1 MFNIHYFA
9 IKTYRICTIY
19 TLLVEVRPISELL
32 SLSHLFQISFKSSSM
47 ISINQAQLIRGS
59 KTLLNETSLTIYPGH
74 KVGLV
79 GANGTGKSS
88 LLALILGQ
96 VHLDKGDIN
105 VPSGWEIATVAQET
119 PALDVSAINY
129 VIDGDLEYRQL
140 EAELDKAQ
148 REDNGHN
155 IAVIHGKID
164 AIGGYAIHSRA
175 ASLLA
180 GLGFSE
186 AKQNDPVKSFSGG
199 WRMRLNLAQA
209 LLCRSDLLLLD
220 EPTNHLDLDT
230 MYWLEGWIKAYQ
242 GTLILISHDRDF
254 IDGIVDEIVHVENQK
269 LNYYKGNYTAF
280 ERIRAERMAQQQV
293 AFERQQKERAHMQSF
308 VDRFRYKA
316 SKAKQAQS
324 RLKALERMAEL
335 LPSHADS
342 QFSMAFRKP
351 DALPNPLV
359 TMEQVSVG
367 YGDTEILKRVHL
379 NLVPGARIG
388 LLGRNGAGKSTLIKL
403 LSEELK
409 PMTGK
414 YETNPG
420 LNIGYFAQ
428 HQLEF
433 LRLDDSP
440 LQHLMR
446 LAPTKREQEL
456 RDFLGGYGFNGE
468 MALAPVRPFS
478 GGEKARL
485 VLALLVWQRPNLL
498 LLDEPTNHLDLEM
511 RHALTLAL
519 QTFEGAMIIVSHDR
533 HLLRLSCS
541 DYYLVDQGEVRSFNG
556 DLDDYHQWLLDAAKE
571 ENKKLASMDATP
583 AQDKKQQKR
592 IEAELRKQL
601 SPIKKQQTKLEK
613 QQQKASDRLIALEAQ
628 LAETSLYDADNKAQ
642 LTQVLTERT
651 QLTQDLEAS
660 EMEWL
665 TLQEQIEDIEQ
676 AASING

>member
-1 MFNIHYFA
+1 
-9 IKTYRICTIY
+9 
-19 TLLVEVRPISELL
+19 
-32 SLSHLFQISFKSSSM
+32 M
-47 ISINQAQLIRGS
+47 ISISQAQLIRGT
-59 KTLLNETSLTIYPGH
+59 KTLLDETSLTIYPGH

-88 LLALILGQ
+88 LLALILDKIS
-96 VHLDKGDIN
+96 LDKGDISL
-105 VPSGWEIATVAQET
+105 PSGWQIATVAQET
-119 PALDVSAINY
+119 PALDVSALDY
-129 VIDGDLEYRQL
+129 VIDGDFEFRELEVKL
-140 EAELDKAQ
+140 AQ
-148 REDNGHN
+148 AQQDDNGN
-155 IAVIHGKID
+155 EIALLHGKID
-164 AIGGYAIHSRA
+164 AIGGYAIKA
-175 ASLLA
+175 KAGALLA

-186 AKQNDPVKSFSGG
+186 ADQSNSVKSFSGG

-254 IDGIVDEIVHVENQK
+254 IDGIVDEIIHVEHQK

-335 LPSHADS
+335 LPSQADS
-342 QFSMAFRKP
+342 PFHMAFREP
-351 DALPNPLV
+351 ESLPNPLV
-359 TMEQVSVG
+359 TMEKVSVG
-367 YGDTEILKRVHL
+367 YGDKEILKSVQL

-403 LSEELK
+403 LSEELA
-409 PMTGK
+409 PMKGK

-428 HQLEF
+428 HQLES

-440 LQHLMR
+440 LQHLTR
-446 LAPTKREQEL
+446 LAPSHREQEL
-456 RDFLGGYGFNGE
+456 RNFLGGYGFNGD
-468 MALAPVRPFS
+468 MVLSPVRPFS

-511 RHALTLAL
+511 RHALTMAL

-541 DYYLVDQGEVRSFNG
+541 DYYLVDQGQVVSFNG
-556 DLDDYHQWLLDAAKE
+556 DLDDYHQWLLDAAKAA
-571 ENKKLASMDATP
+571 NKAIASTEVKP

-592 IEAELRKQL
+592 LEAELRQKL
-601 SPIKKQQTKLEK
+601 SPMRKVQLKLEK
-613 QQQKASDRLIALEAQ
+613 VQQQANDRLSEIETL
-628 LAETSLYDADNKAQ
+628 LADMSLYDAENKAK
-642 LTQVLTERT
+642 LTQVLAERT
-651 QLTQDLEAS
+651 TLTQELEES

-665 TLQEQIEDIEQ
+665 EVQENIEVIELQVRSEL
-676 AASING
+676 

>member
-1 MFNIHYFA
+1 MI
-9 IKTYRICTIY
+9 TI
-19 TLLVEVRPISELL
+19 T
-32 SLSHLFQISFKSSSM
+32 
-47 ISINQAQLIRGS
+47 QAQLIRGT
-59 KTLLNETSLTIYPGH
+59 KTLLDETSLTIYPGH

-88 LLALILGQ
+88 LLALILG
-96 VHLDKGDIN
+96 HLSLDKGEIN
-105 VPSGWEIATVAQET
+105 VPSGWQISTVAQET
-119 PALDVSAINY
+119 PALDVSALEY
-129 VIDGDLEYRQL
+129 VIDGDREYRQL
-140 EAELDKAQ
+140 EQQLHQAQLD
-148 REDNGHN
+148 DDGHA
-155 IAVIHGKID
+155 IALLHGKID

-186 AKQNDPVKSFSGG
+186 SEQKNPVKSFSGG

-209 LLCRSDLLLLD
+209 LLCRSELLLLD

-230 MYWLEGWIKAYQ
+230 MYWLEGWIKSYQ

-254 IDGIVDEIVHVENQK
+254 IDAIVDEIVHVEHHK
-269 LNYYKGNYTAF
+269 LNYYKGNYSAF

-293 AFERQQKERAHMQSF
+293 AFERQQKERSHMQSF

-324 RLKALERMAEL
+324 RLKALERMTEL
-335 LPSHADS
+335 LPSKADS
-342 QFSMAFRKP
+342 PFYMEFRAP
-351 DALPNPLV
+351 EALPNPLV
-359 TMEQVSVG
+359 KMEQVSVG
-367 YGDTEILKRVHL
+367 YGDKAILNHVHL

-403 LSEELK
+403 LSEQLK
-409 PMTGK
+409 PMSGI

-428 HQLEF
+428 HQIEF

-440 LQHLMR
+440 LQHLSR
-446 LAPTKREQEL
+446 LSPNHREQEL
-456 RDFLGGYGFNGE
+456 RDFLGGFGFNGD

-511 RHALTLAL
+511 RHALTMAL
-519 QTFEGAMIIVSHDR
+519 QSFEGAMIIVSHDR

-541 DYYLVDQGEVRSFNG
+541 DYYLVDQGEVRSFDG
-556 DLDDYHQWLLDAAKE
+556 DLDDYHQWLLDAAKSD
-571 ENKKLASMDATP
+571 NKSETALEASP
-583 AQDKKQQKR
+583 AQDKKLQKR
-592 IEAELRKQL
+592 LEAELRQKL
-601 SPIKKQQTKLEK
+601 SPMKKVQSKLEK
-613 QQQKASDRLIALEAQ
+613 SQQQYTERLSELENM
-628 LAETSLYDADNKAQ
+628 LADTSLYDADNKAKLTEVLSERTK
-642 LTQVLTERT
+642 LTQA
-651 QLTQDLEAS
+651 LEES
-660 EMEWL
+660 ELEWL
-665 TLQEQIEDIEQ
+665 ELQEEIETVEQ
-676 AASING
+676 SVKAELI

>member
-1 MFNIHYFA
+1 MI
-9 IKTYRICTIY
+9 TI
-19 TLLVEVRPISELL
+19 T
-32 SLSHLFQISFKSSSM
+32 
-47 ISINQAQLIRGS
+47 QAQLIRGT
-59 KTLLNETSLTIYPGH
+59 KTLLDETSLTIYPGH

-88 LLALILGQ
+88 LLALILG
-96 VHLDKGDIN
+96 HLSLDKGEIN
-105 VPSGWEIATVAQET
+105 VPSGWQISTVAQET
-119 PALDVSAINY
+119 PALDVSALEY
-129 VIDGDLEYRQL
+129 VIDGDREYRQL
-140 EAELDKAQ
+140 EQQLHQAQLD
-148 REDNGHN
+148 DDGHA
-155 IAVIHGKID
+155 IALLHGKID

-186 AKQNDPVKSFSGG
+186 TEQKNPVKSFSGG

-209 LLCRSDLLLLD
+209 LLCRSELLLLD

-230 MYWLEGWIKAYQ
+230 MYWLEGWIKSYQ

-254 IDGIVDEIVHVENQK
+254 IDAIVDEIVHVEHHK
-269 LNYYKGNYTAF
+269 LNYYKGNYSAF

-293 AFERQQKERAHMQSF
+293 AYERQQKERSHMQSF

-324 RLKALERMAEL
+324 RLKALERMTEL
-335 LPSHADS
+335 LPSKADS
-342 QFSMAFRKP
+342 PFYMEFRP
-351 DALPNPLV
+351 PEALPSPLV
-359 TMEQVSVG
+359 KMEQVSGG
-367 YGDTEILKRVHL
+367 YGDKAILNHVHL

-403 LSEELK
+403 LSEQLK
-409 PMTGK
+409 PMSGI

-428 HQLEF
+428 HQIEF

-440 LQHLMR
+440 LQHLTR
-446 LAPTKREQEL
+446 LSPNHREQEL
-456 RDFLGGYGFNGE
+456 RDFLGGFGFNGD

-511 RHALTLAL
+511 RHALTMAL
-519 QTFEGAMIIVSHDR
+519 QSFEGAMIIVSHDR

-541 DYYLVDQGEVRSFNG
+541 DYYLVDQGEVRSFDG
-556 DLDDYHQWLLDAAKE
+556 DLDDYHQWLLDAAKSD
-571 ENKKLASMDATP
+571 NKSETALEASP
-583 AQDKKQQKR
+583 AQDKKVQKR
-592 IEAELRKQL
+592 LEAELRQKL
-601 SPIKKQQTKLEK
+601 SPMKKVQSKLEK
-613 QQQKASDRLIALEAQ
+613 SQQQYTERLSELENM
-628 LAETSLYDADNKAQ
+628 LADTSLYEAENKAKLTDVLSERTK
-642 LTQVLTERT
+642 LTQA
-651 QLTQDLEAS
+651 LEES
-660 EMEWL
+660 ELEWL
-665 TLQEQIEDIEQ
+665 ELQEEIETVEQ
-676 AASING
+676 SVKAELI

>member
-1 MFNIHYFA
+1 
-9 IKTYRICTIY
+9 
-19 TLLVEVRPISELL
+19 
-32 SLSHLFQISFKSSSM
+32 M
-47 ISINQAQLIRGS
+47 ISISQAQLIRGT
-59 KTLLNETSLTIYPGH
+59 KTLLDETSLTIYPGH

-79 GANGTGKSS
+79 GANGTGKTS
-88 LLALILGQ
+88 LLALILGKIS
-96 VHLDKGDIN
+96 LDKGDISL
-105 VPSGWEIATVAQET
+105 PSGWQIATVAQET
-119 PALDVSAINY
+119 PALDVSALDY
-129 VIDGDLEYRQL
+129 VIDGDFEYREL
-140 EAELDKAQ
+140 EAKLVQAQ
-148 REDNGHN
+148 HDDNGN
-155 IAVIHGKID
+155 EIAHLHGKID
-164 AIGGYAIHSRA
+164 AIGGYAIRSRA

-180 GLGFSE
+180 GLGFNE
-186 AKQNDPVKSFSGG
+186 AEQSNSVKQFSGG

-230 MYWLEGWIKAYQ
+230 MYWLESWIKAYQ

-254 IDGIVDEIVHVENQK
+254 IDGIVDEIIHVEHHK
-269 LNYYKGNYTAF
+269 LKFYKGNYTAF

-324 RLKALERMAEL
+324 RLKALERMTEL
-335 LPSHADS
+335 LPSQADS
-342 QFSMAFRKP
+342 PFHMSFREP
-351 DALPNPLV
+351 EALPNPLV
-359 TMEQVSVG
+359 TMEHVSVG
-367 YGDTEILKRVHL
+367 YGDKEILKSVHL

-403 LSEELK
+403 LSEELA
-409 PMTGK
+409 PMKGK

-428 HQLEF
+428 HQLES

-440 LQHLMR
+440 LQHLSR
-446 LAPTKREQEL
+446 LAPTNREQEL
-456 RDFLGGYGFNGE
+456 RNFLGGYGFNGD
-468 MALAPVRPFS
+468 MVLSPVRPFS

-511 RHALTLAL
+511 RHALTMAL

-541 DYYLVDQGEVRSFNG
+541 DYYLVDKGQVTSFDG
-556 DLDDYHQWLLDAAKE
+556 DLDDYHQWLLDAAKAA
-571 ENKKLASMDATP
+571 NKTEASTEAKP
-583 AQDKKQQKR
+583 AQDKKLQKR
-592 IEAELRKQL
+592 LEAELRQKL
-601 SPIKKQQTKLEK
+601 SPMRKVQLKLEK
-613 QQQKASDRLIALEAQ
+613 AQQQANDRLSEIETM
-628 LAETSLYDADNKAQ
+628 LADMSLYDAENKAK
-642 LTQVLTERT
+642 LTQVLAERT
-651 QLTQDLEAS
+651 TLAQALEES

-665 TLQEQIEDIEQ
+665 DVQENIEEIELQVRSQL
-676 AASING
+676 

>member
-1 MFNIHYFA
+1 MI
-9 IKTYRICTIY
+9 TI
-19 TLLVEVRPISELL
+19 T
-32 SLSHLFQISFKSSSM
+32 
-47 ISINQAQLIRGS
+47 QAQLIRGS
-59 KTLLNETSLTIYPGH
+59 KTLLDEASLTVYPGH

-88 LLALILGQ
+88 LLALIMGHLS
-96 VHLDKGDIN
+96 LDKGEIS
-105 VPSGWEIATVAQET
+105 VPTGWQIATVAQET
-119 PALDVSAINY
+119 PALEVSALEY
-129 VIDGDLEYRQL
+129 VIDGDREYREL
-140 EAELDKAQ
+140 EEALHKAQ
-148 REDNGHN
+148 LEDNGHQ
-155 IAVIHGKID
+155 IALLHGKID
-164 AIGGYAIHSRA
+164 AIGGYSIRARA

-186 AKQNDPVKSFSGG
+186 AEQQNPVKSFSGG

-209 LLCRSDLLLLD
+209 LLCRSELLLLD

-230 MYWLEGWIKAYQ
+230 MYWLESWIKAYQ

-254 IDGIVDEIVHVENQK
+254 IDAIVDEIVHVEHHK

-293 AFERQQKERAHMQSF
+293 AYERQQKERAHMQSF

-324 RLKALERMAEL
+324 RLKALERMTEL
-335 LPSHADS
+335 LPSKADS
-342 QFSMAFRKP
+342 PFYMAFRAP
-351 DALPNPLV
+351 EALPNPLV
-359 TMEQVSVG
+359 KMEQVSVG
-367 YGDTEILKRVHL
+367 YGDKAILNHVHL

-403 LSEELK
+403 LAEQLK
-409 PMTGK
+409 PMSGL
-414 YETNPG
+414 YEPNPG

-433 LRLDDSP
+433 LRLDESP
-440 LQHLMR
+440 LQHLTR
-446 LAPTKREQEL
+446 LAPNNREQEL
-456 RDFLGGYGFNGE
+456 RDFLGGYGFNGD
-468 MALAPVRPFS
+468 MALSPVRPFS

-511 RHALTLAL
+511 RHALTMAL
-519 QTFEGAMIIVSHDR
+519 QSFEGAMIIVSHDR

-541 DYYLVDQGEVRSFNG
+541 DYYLVDGGEVKSFDG

-571 ENKKLASMDATP
+571 ANKPSAQDDATP
-583 AQDKKQQKR
+583 AQDKKLQKR
-592 IEAELRKQL
+592 LEAELRQKL
-601 SPIKKQQTKLEK
+601 SPLKKAQAKLEK
-613 QQQKASDRLIALEAQ
+613 IQQDCSDK
-628 LAETSLYDADNKAQ
+628 LAELENLLADTSLYEADNKAK
-642 LTQVLTERT
+642 LTQILAERT
-651 QLTQDLEAS
+651 QHTQQLEES

-665 TLQEQIEDIEQ
+665 ELQENIEAIEQ
-676 AASING
+676 EAKLQG

>member
-1 MFNIHYFA
+1 MI
-9 IKTYRICTIY
+9 TI
-19 TLLVEVRPISELL
+19 S
-32 SLSHLFQISFKSSSM
+32 
-47 ISINQAQLIRGS
+47 QAQLIRGS
-59 KTLLNETSLTIYPGH
+59 KTLLDEASLTVYPGH

-88 LLALILGQ
+88 LLALIMGQ
-96 VHLDKGDIN
+96 LSLDKGEIS
-105 VPSGWEIATVAQET
+105 VPSGWQIATVAQET
-119 PALDVSAINY
+119 PALDVSALEY
-129 VIDGDLEYRQL
+129 VIDGDREYREL
-140 EAELDKAQ
+140 EQALNKAQ
-148 REDNGHN
+148 LEDNGHQ
-155 IAVIHGKID
+155 IALLHGKID
-164 AIGGYAIHSRA
+164 AIGGYSIQSRA

-186 AKQNDPVKSFSGG
+186 AEQGNPVKSFSGG

-230 MYWLEGWIKAYQ
+230 MYWLESWIKAYQ
-242 GTLILISHDRDF
+242 GTLVLISHDRDF
-254 IDGIVDEIVHVENQK
+254 IDAIVDEIVHVEHHK
-269 LNYYKGNYTAF
+269 LNFYKGNYTSF

-293 AFERQQKERAHMQSF
+293 AFERQQKERAHIQSF

-324 RLKALERMAEL
+324 RLKALERMTEL
-335 LPSHADS
+335 LPSKADS
-342 QFSMAFRKP
+342 PFYMSFRAP

-359 TMEQVSVG
+359 KMEQVSVG
-367 YGDTEILKRVHL
+367 YGDTPILNHVHL

-403 LSEELK
+403 LAEQLK
-409 PMTGK
+409 PMSGI

-433 LRLDDSP
+433 LRLDESP
-440 LQHLMR
+440 LQHLTR
-446 LAPTKREQEL
+446 LAPTHREQEL
-456 RDFLGGYGFNGE
+456 RDFLGGYGFNGD
-468 MALAPVRPFS
+468 MALSPVRPFS

-511 RHALTLAL
+511 RHALTMAL
-519 QTFEGAMIIVSHDR
+519 QSFEGAMIIVSHDR

-541 DYYLVDQGEVRSFNG
+541 DYYLVDGGEVKSFDG

-571 ENKKLASMDATP
+571 ANKPAASLEATP
-583 AQDKKQQKR
+583 AQDKKLQKR
-592 IEAELRKQL
+592 LEAELRQKL
-601 SPIKKQQTKLEK
+601 SPLKKSQAKLEK
-613 QQQKASDRLIALEAQ
+613 VQQECSDK
-628 LAETSLYDADNKAQ
+628 LAELENLLADTSMYEADNKAK
-642 LTQVLTERT
+642 LTQILAERT
-651 QLTQDLEAS
+651 EHTQTLEAS

-665 TLQEQIEDIEQ
+665 ELQETIEAIEQ
-676 AASING
+676 EAKALG

>member
-1 MFNIHYFA
+1 MI
-9 IKTYRICTIY
+9 TI
-19 TLLVEVRPISELL
+19 T
-32 SLSHLFQISFKSSSM
+32 
-47 ISINQAQLIRGS
+47 QAQLVRGS
-59 KTLLNETSLTIYPGH
+59 KTLLDETSLTVYPGH

-79 GANGTGKSS
+79 GANGSGKSS
-88 LLALILGQ
+88 LLALILGKIS
-96 VHLDKGDIN
+96 LDKGEFTM
-105 VPSGWEIATVAQET
+105 PSGWQMATVAQET
-119 PALDVSAINY
+119 PALDVAAIEY
-129 VIDGDLEYRQL
+129 VIDGDTEYRAL
-140 EAELDKAQ
+140 EAQLHAAQ
-148 REDNGHN
+148 EADDGHK
-155 IAVIHGKID
+155 IALLHGKID

-186 AKQNDPVKSFSGG
+186 QEQSNPVKSFSGG

-254 IDGIVDEIVHVENQK
+254 IDGIVDEIVHVENTK
-269 LNYYKGNYTAF
+269 LNYYKGNYTSF
-280 ERIRAERMAQQQV
+280 ERVRAERMAQQQV

-335 LPSHADS
+335 LPSQADS
-342 QFSMAFRKP
+342 PFHMAFREP
-351 DALPNPLV
+351 EALPNPLV
-359 TMEQVSVG
+359 TMEQVSIG
-367 YGDTEILKRVHL
+367 YGETEILKKVHL

-388 LLGRNGAGKSTLIKL
+388 LLGRNGAGKSTLVKL
-403 LSEELK
+403 LSGELSAMK
-409 PMTGK
+409 GK

-433 LRLDDSP
+433 LSLDDSP
-440 LQHLMR
+440 LQHLAR
-446 LAPTKREQEL
+446 LAPNTKEQEL
-456 RDFLGGYGFNGE
+456 RNFLGGYGFNGD

-511 RHALTLAL
+511 RHALTMAL

-541 DYYLVDQGEVRSFNG
+541 DYYLVDQGEVKSFEG
-556 DLDDYHQWLLDAAKE
+556 DLDDYHQWLLDAAKNAGKE
-571 ENKKLASMDATP
+571 EDTDTSKP
-583 AQDKKQQKR
+583 VQDKKLQKR
-592 IEAELRKQL
+592 LEAELRQKL
-601 SPIKKQQTKLEK
+601 SPLRKVQTKLEK
-613 QQQKASDRLIALEAQ
+613 EQQKANERLKELEDM
-628 LAETSLYDADNKAQ
+628 LADASLYDADNKAK
-642 LTQVLTERT
+642 LTQVLAERT
-651 QLTQDLEAS
+651 TLTQGLEES

-665 TLQEQIEDIEQ
+665 EIQEEIESIEQ
-676 AASING
+676 DVRAEI

>member
-1 MFNIHYFA
+1 
-9 IKTYRICTIY
+9 
-19 TLLVEVRPISELL
+19 
-32 SLSHLFQISFKSSSM
+32 M

-59 KTLLNETSLTIYPGH
+59 KTLLDETSLTIYPGH

-88 LLALILGQ
+88 LLALILGKIS
-96 VHLDKGDIN
+96 LDKGDIS
-105 VPSGWEIATVAQET
+105 VPAGWQIATVAQET
-119 PALDVSAINY
+119 PALEVSALEY
-129 VIDGDLEYRQL
+129 VIDGDVEYRELEKQL
-140 EAELDKAQ
+140 HQAQ
-148 REDNGHN
+148 ADDDGNA
-155 IAVIHGKID
+155 IAHLHGKID
-164 AIGGYAIHSRA
+164 AIGGYAIHARA

-186 AKQNDPVKSFSGG
+186 AEQSNPVKSFSGG

-230 MYWLEGWIKAYQ
+230 MYWLEGWIKSYQ

-254 IDGIVDEIVHVENQK
+254 IDGIVTEIIHLENQK

-324 RLKALERMAEL
+324 RLKALERMTEL
-335 LPSHADS
+335 LPSQADS
-342 QFSMAFRKP
+342 PFHMAFKAP
-351 DALPNPLV
+351 ETLPNPLV

-367 YGDTEILKRVHL
+367 YGDKEILKSVHL

-403 LSEELK
+403 LSEELS
-409 PMTGK
+409 PMKGK

-428 HQLEF
+428 HQLES
-433 LRLDDSP
+433 LRLDDTP
-440 LQHLMR
+440 LQHLSR
-446 LAPTKREQEL
+446 LAPTTREQEL
-456 RDFLGGYGFNGE
+456 RNFLGCYGFNGD
-468 MALAPVRPFS
+468 MVLSPVRPFS

-511 RHALTLAL
+511 RHALTMAL
-519 QTFEGAMIIVSHDR
+519 QSFEGAMIIVSHDR

-541 DYYLVDQGEVRSFNG
+541 DYYLVDGGKVQSFDG
-556 DLDDYHQWLLDAAKE
+556 DLDDYHQWLLDAAKAANKE
-571 ENKKLASMDATP
+571 EVGQDAAKP
-583 AQDKKQQKR
+583 AQDKKLQKR
-592 IEAELRKQL
+592 LEAELRQKL
-601 SPIKKQQTKLEK
+601 SPLKKVQLKLEK
-613 QQQKASDRLIALEAQ
+613 EQQRSSSRLSELEEM
-628 LAETSLYDADNKAQ
+628 LADMSLYDAENKAK
-642 LTQVLTERT
+642 LTQVLNERT
-651 QLTQDLEAS
+651 KLTQALEES

-665 TLQEQIEDIEQ
+665 EVQESIEEIEQ
-676 AASING
+676 EVRSAL

>member
-1 MFNIHYFA
+1 MI
-9 IKTYRICTIY
+9 TI
-19 TLLVEVRPISELL
+19 S
-32 SLSHLFQISFKSSSM
+32 
-47 ISINQAQLIRGS
+47 QAQLVRGS
-59 KTLLNETSLTIYPGH
+59 KTLLDETSLTVYPGH

-88 LLALILGQ
+88 LLALILGKIS
-96 VHLDKGDIN
+96 LDKGDFSM
-105 VPSGWEIATVAQET
+105 PSGWQTATVAQET
-119 PALDVSAINY
+119 PALEVAAIEY
-129 VIDGDLEYRQL
+129 VIDGDTEYREL
-140 EAELDKAQ
+140 EAALHQAQ
-148 REDNGHN
+148 EQDDGHK
-155 IAVIHGKID
+155 IALLHGKID

-186 AKQNDPVKSFSGG
+186 AEQSNPVKSFSGG

-254 IDGIVDEIVHVENQK
+254 IDGIVDEIVHVENYK

-280 ERIRAERMAQQQV
+280 EHVRAERMAQQQV

-324 RLKALERMAEL
+324 RLKALERMTEL
-335 LPSHADS
+335 LPSQADS
-342 QFSMAFRKP
+342 PFHMAFREP
-351 DALPNPLV
+351 EALPNPLV
-359 TMEQVSVG
+359 TMEQVSIG
-367 YGDTEILKRVHL
+367 YGETEILKKVHL

-388 LLGRNGAGKSTLIKL
+388 LLGRNGAGKSTLVKL
-403 LSEELK
+403 LSGELS
-409 PMTGK
+409 PMKGK

-433 LRLDDSP
+433 LSLDDTP
-440 LQHLMR
+440 LQHLAR
-446 LAPTKREQEL
+446 LAPNAKEQEL
-456 RDFLGGYGFNGE
+456 RNFLGGYGFNGD
-468 MALAPVRPFS
+468 MAVAPVRPFS

-511 RHALTLAL
+511 RHALTMAL
-519 QTFEGAMIIVSHDR
+519 QSFEGAMIIVSHDR

-541 DYYLVDQGEVRSFNG
+541 DYYLVDQGEVKSFEG
-556 DLDDYHQWLLDAAKE
+556 DLDDYHQWLLDAAKTA
-571 ENKKLASMDATP
+571 NKDDTAATAKP
-583 AQDKKQQKR
+583 VQDKKQQKR
-592 IEAELRKQL
+592 LEAELRQKL
-601 SPIKKQQTKLEK
+601 SPMKKIQTKLEK
-613 QQQKASDRLIALEAQ
+613 EQQKANDRLSELEQ
-628 LAETSLYDADNKAQ
+628 MLADASLYDADNKPK
-642 LTQVLTERT
+642 LTQVLNERT
-651 QLTQDLEAS
+651 KLTQGLEES

-665 TLQEQIEDIEQ
+665 EIQEQIEEIEQ
-676 AASING
+676 SVRASV

>member
-1 MFNIHYFA
+1 MI
-9 IKTYRICTIY
+9 TI
-19 TLLVEVRPISELL
+19 S
-32 SLSHLFQISFKSSSM
+32 
-47 ISINQAQLIRGS
+47 QAQLVRGS
-59 KTLLNETSLTIYPGH
+59 KTLLDETSLTVYPGH

-88 LLALILGQ
+88 LLALILGKIS
-96 VHLDKGDIN
+96 LDKGDFSM
-105 VPSGWEIATVAQET
+105 PAGWQTATVAQET
-119 PALDVSAINY
+119 PALEVAAIEY
-129 VIDGDLEYRQL
+129 VIDGDTEYREL
-140 EAELDKAQ
+140 ETELHKAQ
-148 REDNGHN
+148 EADDGHK
-155 IAVIHGKID
+155 IALLHGKID

-186 AKQNDPVKSFSGG
+186 AEQSNPVKSFSGG

-254 IDGIVDEIVHVENQK
+254 IDGIVDEIVHVENYK

-280 ERIRAERMAQQQV
+280 ERVRAERMAQQQV

-324 RLKALERMAEL
+324 RLKALERMTEL
-335 LPSHADS
+335 LPSQADS
-342 QFSMAFRKP
+342 PFHMAFREP
-351 DALPNPLV
+351 EALPNPLV
-359 TMEQVSVG
+359 TMEQVSIG
-367 YGDTEILKRVHL
+367 YGETEILKKVHL

-388 LLGRNGAGKSTLIKL
+388 LLGRNGAGKSTLVKL
-403 LSEELK
+403 LSGELS
-409 PMTGK
+409 PMKGM

-433 LRLDDSP
+433 LSLDDTP
-440 LQHLMR
+440 LQHLAR
-446 LAPTKREQEL
+446 LAPNAKEQEL
-456 RDFLGGYGFNGE
+456 RNFLGGYGFNGD
-468 MALAPVRPFS
+468 MAVAPVRPFS

-511 RHALTLAL
+511 RHALTMAL
-519 QTFEGAMIIVSHDR
+519 QSFEGAMIIVSHDR

-541 DYYLVDQGEVRSFNG
+541 DYYLVDQGEVKSFAG
-556 DLDDYHQWLLDAAKE
+556 DLDDYHQWLLDAAKAA
-571 ENKKLASMDATP
+571 NKDEAAATAKP
-583 AQDKKQQKR
+583 VQDKKQQKR
-592 IEAELRKQL
+592 LEAELRQKL
-601 SPIKKQQTKLEK
+601 SPMKKIQTKLEK
-613 QQQKASDRLIALEAQ
+613 EQQKASDRLQELEDM
-628 LAETSLYDADNKAQ
+628 LADTSLYEADNKPK
-642 LTQVLTERT
+642 LTQVLNERT
-651 QLTQDLEAS
+651 KLTQGLEES

-665 TLQEQIEDIEQ
+665 EVQEQIEEIEQ
-676 AASING
+676 SVRASV

>member
-1 MFNIHYFA
+1 MI
-9 IKTYRICTIY
+9 TI
-19 TLLVEVRPISELL
+19 T
-32 SLSHLFQISFKSSSM
+32 
-47 ISINQAQLIRGS
+47 QAQLIRGT
-59 KTLLNETSLTIYPGH
+59 KTLLDETSLTIYPGH

-88 LLALILGQ
+88 LLALILG
-96 VHLDKGDIN
+96 HLSLDKGEFN
-105 VPSGWEIATVAQET
+105 VPAGWQIATVAQET
-119 PALDVSAINY
+119 PALEVSAIEY
-129 VIDGDLEYRQL
+129 VIDGDREYRQL
-140 EAELDKAQ
+140 EQALHQAQLD
-148 REDNGHN
+148 DNGHD
-155 IAVIHGKID
+155 IALLHGKID
-164 AIGGYAIHSRA
+164 AIGGYSIQSRA

-180 GLGFSE
+180 GLGFSDTE
-186 AKQNDPVKSFSGG
+186 QKNPVKSFSGG

-209 LLCRSDLLLLD
+209 LLCRSELLLLD

-254 IDGIVDEIVHVENQK
+254 IDAIVDEIVHVEHHK
-269 LNYYKGNYTAF
+269 LNYYKGNYSAF

-324 RLKALERMAEL
+324 RLKALERMADL
-335 LPSHADS
+335 LPSKADS
-342 QFSMAFRKP
+342 PFYMAFRAP

-359 TMEQVSVG
+359 KMEQVSVG
-367 YGDTEILKRVHL
+367 YNDTPILNHVHL

-403 LSEELK
+403 LAEQLK
-409 PMTGK
+409 PMSGV

-440 LQHLMR
+440 LQHLVR
-446 LAPTKREQEL
+446 LAPTHREQEL
-456 RDFLGGYGFNGE
+456 RDFLGGYGFNGD

-511 RHALTLAL
+511 RHALTMAL
-519 QTFEGAMIIVSHDR
+519 QSFEGAMIIVSHDR

-541 DYYLVDQGEVRSFNG
+541 DYYLVDQGEVRSFDG
-556 DLDDYHQWLLDAAKE
+556 DLDDYHQWLLDAAKGA
-571 ENKKLASMDATP
+571 NKSESVVDATP
-583 AQDKKQQKR
+583 AQDKKLQKR
-592 IEAELRKQL
+592 LEAELRQKL
-601 SPIKKQQTKLEK
+601 SPLKKIQTKLEK
-613 QQQKASDRLIALEAQ
+613 AQQQCSERLSELENM
-628 LAETSLYDADNKAQ
+628 LADTSLYDADNKPK
-642 LTQVLTERT
+642 LTQVLSERT
-651 QLTQDLEAS
+651 TLTQSLEES

-665 TLQEQIEDIEQ
+665 ELQEQIEAIEQ
-676 AASING
+676 SVKAELS

>member
-1 MFNIHYFA
+1 MI
-9 IKTYRICTIY
+9 TI
-19 TLLVEVRPISELL
+19 S
-32 SLSHLFQISFKSSSM
+32 
-47 ISINQAQLIRGS
+47 QAQLIRGS
-59 KTLLNETSLTIYPGH
+59 KTLLDEASLTVYPGH

-88 LLALILGQ
+88 LLALIMGQ
-96 VHLDKGDIN
+96 LSLDKGEIS
-105 VPSGWEIATVAQET
+105 VPSGWQIATVAQET
-119 PALDVSAINY
+119 PALDVSALEY
-129 VIDGDLEYRQL
+129 VIDGDREYREL
-140 EAELDKAQ
+140 EQALNKAQ
-148 REDNGHN
+148 LEDNGHQ
-155 IAVIHGKID
+155 IALLHGKID
-164 AIGGYAIHSRA
+164 AIGGYSIQSRA

-186 AKQNDPVKSFSGG
+186 AEQGNPVKSFSGG

-230 MYWLEGWIKAYQ
+230 MYWLESWIKAYQ
-242 GTLILISHDRDF
+242 GTLVLISHDRDF
-254 IDGIVDEIVHVENQK
+254 IDAIVDEIVHVEHHK
-269 LNYYKGNYTAF
+269 LNFYKGNYTSF

-293 AFERQQKERAHMQSF
+293 AFERQQKERAHIQSF

-324 RLKALERMAEL
+324 RLKALERMTEL
-335 LPSHADS
+335 LPSKADS
-342 QFSMAFRKP
+342 PFYMSFRAP

-359 TMEQVSVG
+359 KMEQVSVG
-367 YGDTEILKRVHL
+367 YGDTPILNHVHL

-403 LSEELK
+403 LAEQLK
-409 PMTGK
+409 PMSGI

-433 LRLDDSP
+433 LRLDESP
-440 LQHLMR
+440 LQHLTR
-446 LAPTKREQEL
+446 LAPTHREQEL
-456 RDFLGGYGFNGE
+456 RDFLGGYGFNGD
-468 MALAPVRPFS
+468 MALSPVRPFS

-511 RHALTLAL
+511 RHALTMAL
-519 QTFEGAMIIVSHDR
+519 QSFEGAMIIVSHDR

-541 DYYLVDQGEVRSFNG
+541 DYYLVDGGEVKSFDG

-571 ENKKLASMDATP
+571 ANKPAASLEATP
-583 AQDKKQQKR
+583 AQDKKLQKR
-592 IEAELRKQL
+592 LEAELRQKL
-601 SPIKKQQTKLEK
+601 SPLKKSQAKLEK
-613 QQQKASDRLIALEAQ
+613 VQQECSDK
-628 LAETSLYDADNKAQ
+628 LAELENLLADTSLYEADNKAK
-642 LTQVLTERT
+642 LTQILAERT
-651 QLTQDLEAS
+651 EHTQTLEAS

-665 TLQEQIEDIEQ
+665 ELQETIEAIEQ
-676 AASING
+676 EAKALG

>member
-1 MFNIHYFA
+1 MI
-9 IKTYRICTIY
+9 TI
-19 TLLVEVRPISELL
+19 T
-32 SLSHLFQISFKSSSM
+32 
-47 ISINQAQLIRGS
+47 QAQLIRGS
-59 KTLLNETSLTIYPGH
+59 KTLLDEASLTVYPGH

-88 LLALILGQ
+88 LLALIMGHLS
-96 VHLDKGDIN
+96 LDKGEIS
-105 VPSGWEIATVAQET
+105 VPTGWQIATVAQET
-119 PALDVSAINY
+119 PALEVSALEY
-129 VIDGDLEYRQL
+129 VIDGDREYREL
-140 EAELDKAQ
+140 ETALHKAQ
-148 REDNGHN
+148 LDDDGHQ
-155 IAVIHGKID
+155 IALLHGKIE
-164 AIGGYAIHSRA
+164 AIGGYSIRARA

-186 AKQNDPVKSFSGG
+186 AEQKNPVKSFSGG

-209 LLCRSDLLLLD
+209 LLCRSELLLLD

-230 MYWLEGWIKAYQ
+230 MYWLESWIKAYQ

-254 IDGIVDEIVHVENQK
+254 IDAIVDEIVHVEHYR

-324 RLKALERMAEL
+324 RLKALERMTEL
-335 LPSHADS
+335 LPSKADS
-342 QFSMAFRKP
+342 PFHMAFRAP
-351 DALPNPLV
+351 EALPNPLV
-359 TMEQVSVG
+359 KMEQVSVG
-367 YGDTEILKRVHL
+367 YGDKAILNHVHL

-403 LSEELK
+403 LAEQLK
-409 PMTGK
+409 PMSGL
-414 YETNPG
+414 YEPNPG

-433 LRLDDSP
+433 LRLDESP
-440 LQHLMR
+440 LQHLTR
-446 LAPTKREQEL
+446 LAPTHREQEL
-456 RDFLGGYGFNGE
+456 RDFLGGYGFNGD
-468 MALAPVRPFS
+468 MALSPVRPFS

-511 RHALTLAL
+511 RHALTMAL
-519 QTFEGAMIIVSHDR
+519 QDFEGAMIIVSHDR

-541 DYYLVDQGEVRSFNG
+541 DYYLVDGGEVKSFDG

-571 ENKKLASMDATP
+571 ANKPAASEDASP
-583 AQDKKQQKR
+583 AQDKKLQKR
-592 IEAELRKQL
+592 LEAELRQKL
-601 SPIKKQQTKLEK
+601 SPMKKAQAKLEK
-613 QQQKASDRLIALEAQ
+613 IQQACSDK
-628 LAETSLYDADNKAQ
+628 LAELENLLADTSLYEADNKAK
-642 LTQVLTERT
+642 LTQVLAERT
-651 QLTQDLEAS
+651 QQTQTLEES

-665 TLQEQIEDIEQ
+665 ELQEEIEAIEQ
-676 AASING
+676 EARVLS

>member
-1 MFNIHYFA
+1 
-9 IKTYRICTIY
+9 
-19 TLLVEVRPISELL
+19 
-32 SLSHLFQISFKSSSM
+32 M
-47 ISINQAQLIRGS
+47 ISISQAQLIRGT
-59 KTLLNETSLTIYPGH
+59 KTLLDETSLTIYPGH

-79 GANGTGKSS
+79 GANGTGKTS
-88 LLALILGQ
+88 LLALILGKIS
-96 VHLDKGDIN
+96 LDKGDISF
-105 VPSGWEIATVAQET
+105 PSGWQIATVAQET
-119 PALDVSAINY
+119 PALDVSALDY
-129 VIDGDLEYRQL
+129 VIDGDFEYREL
-140 EAELDKAQ
+140 EAKLAQ
-148 REDNGHN
+148 AQHDDNGN
-155 IAVIHGKID
+155 EIAHLHGKID
-164 AIGGYAIHSRA
+164 AIGGYAIRSRA

-180 GLGFSE
+180 GLGFNVAEQSNSV
-186 AKQNDPVKSFSGG
+186 KQFSGG

-254 IDGIVDEIVHVENQK
+254 IDGIVDEIIHVEHHK
-269 LNYYKGNYTAF
+269 LNFYKGNYTAF

-324 RLKALERMAEL
+324 RLKALERMTEL
-335 LPSHADS
+335 LPSQADS
-342 QFSMAFRKP
+342 PFHMSFREP
-351 DALPNPLV
+351 EALPNPLV
-359 TMEQVSVG
+359 TMEHVSVG
-367 YGDTEILKRVHL
+367 YGDKEILKSVHL

-403 LSEELK
+403 LSEELA
-409 PMTGK
+409 PMKGK

-428 HQLEF
+428 HQLES

-440 LQHLMR
+440 LQHLSR
-446 LAPTKREQEL
+446 LAPTSREQEL
-456 RDFLGGYGFNGE
+456 RNFLGGYGFNGD
-468 MALAPVRPFS
+468 MVLSPVRPFS

-511 RHALTLAL
+511 RHALTMAL

-541 DYYLVDQGEVRSFNG
+541 DYYLVDKGQVTSFDG
-556 DLDDYHQWLLDAAKE
+556 DLDDYHQWLLDAAKAA
-571 ENKKLASMDATP
+571 NKTEASTEAKP
-583 AQDKKQQKR
+583 AQDKKLQKR
-592 IEAELRKQL
+592 LEAELRQKL
-601 SPIKKQQTKLEK
+601 SPMRKVQLKLEK
-613 QQQKASDRLIALEAQ
+613 AQQQANDRLSEIETM
-628 LAETSLYDADNKAQ
+628 LADMSLYDAENKAK
-642 LTQVLTERT
+642 LTQVLAERT
-651 QLTQDLEAS
+651 TLAQALEES

-665 TLQEQIEDIEQ
+665 DVQENIEEIELQVRSQL
-676 AASING
+676 